1 MVELD
6 MAGDVGTQALAVTI
20 RVLMDETL
28 TGKQKAGL
36 VIKEIKI
43 GLKKLISCRCVRTA
57 YHYCIQ
63 FGCSNNLLWFKLDI
77 LIAITKFSRVTY
89 RNVAVKLIIL

>member
-6 MAGDVGTQALAVTI
+6 MAGNVGTQALAVTI

-43 GLKKLISCRCVRTA
+43 GLK
-57 YHYCIQ
+57 
-63 FGCSNNLLWFKLDI
+63 N
-77 LIAITKFSRVTY
+77 
-89 RNVAVKLIIL
+89 